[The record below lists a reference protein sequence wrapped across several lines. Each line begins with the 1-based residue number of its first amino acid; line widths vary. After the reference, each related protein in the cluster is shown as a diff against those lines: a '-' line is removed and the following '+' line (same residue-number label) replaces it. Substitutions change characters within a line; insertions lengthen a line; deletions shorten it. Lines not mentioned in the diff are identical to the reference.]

1 MQITMNNTL
10 YPGLSAMQVG
20 QGRVDQAATQ
30 IASTNVEVAGRSQ
43 SSDFQLENL
52 RSVDRSQRSDLP
64 GNIVELA
71 AGKNQF
77 EAGLAAQRASNEAL
91 GTLID
96 TYA

>member
-20 QGRVDQAATQ
+20 QTRVDQAATQ
-30 IASTNVEVAGRSQ
+30 IASSNIEVSGRSQ

-52 RSVDRSQRSDLP
+52 RSVDRAQRSDLP
-64 GNIVELA
+64 ANVVEMA
-71 AGKNQF
+71 SGKNQF
-77 EAGLAAQRASNEAL
+77 EAGVAAQKASNEML

>member
-20 QGRVDQAATQ
+20 QTRVDQAATQ
-30 IASTNVEVAGRSQ
+30 IASSNIEVSGRSQ

-52 RSVDRSQRSDLP
+52 RSVDRAQRSDLP
-64 GNIVELA
+64 ANMVEMA
-71 AGKNQF
+71 SGKNQF
-77 EAGLAAQRASNEAL
+77 EVGAAAQKASNEML

>member
-10 YPGLSAMQVG
+10 YPGLSAIQVG
-20 QGRVDQAATQ
+20 QERVDQAATQ
-30 IASTNVEVAGRSQ
+30 IASTNIEVSGRSQ

-52 RSVDRSQRSDLP
+52 RSVDRSQRSELP
-64 GNIVELA
+64 ANIVELE
-71 AGKNQF
+71 AGKEQIQ
-77 EAGLAAQRASNEAL
+77 AGLAAQKASDEAL